1 MSDTNKQT
9 SPANTGD
16 TGKAV
21 SSSSGRHKV
30 FNVIG
35 WASFLLL
42 APPVL
47 TMFNLPQVQ
56 ELLTANLK
64 GWGSPIALVIYFYV
78 ILFLRV
84 FFGSDQ
90 RYTPVFMGYVMSFLF
105 FSISLDISF
114 MKWLFDLSHTLP
126 YFSSNLANLIAG
138 VGIILVSNLL
148 SGARK
153 LNWIVDTLLLVVLP
167 VGGLIALGIFLPKM
181 LGL

>member
-1 MSDTNKQT
+1 MSDSSRQT
-9 SPANTGD
+9 SVGTADN
-16 TGKAV
+16 GKAV
-21 SSSSGRHKV
+21 SGNSGRHKI
-30 FNVIG
+30 FNAVG
-35 WASFLLL
+35 WLSFLLL

-56 ELLTANLK
+56 DLLTANLK
-64 GWGSPIALVIYFYV
+64 GWGSPVALVIYFYV

-90 RYTPVFMGYVMSFLF
+90 RYTPVFLGYIVSFLF

-114 MKWLFDLSHTLP
+114 MKWLYDLSHTVP

-138 VGIILVSNLL
+138 AGIILVSNLL

-167 VGGLIALGIFLPKM
+167 VGALVALGIFLPKV